1 MQSEISQK
9 EKIKYGR
16 LTHIC
21 RIQENGID
29 ALNRYIEKIYRH
41 YGYKQG
47 NGKWKEFRD
56 FD

>member
-1 MQSEISQK
+1 MVLMLLIAKQK
-9 EKIKYGR
+9 ER
-16 LTHIC
+16 H
-21 RIQENGID
+21 
-29 ALNRYIEKIYRH
+29 RYIEKIYRH